1 MKSRIVEQLGQA
13 EILLPALVAE
23 GLRANDRA
31 KVRLSVLQA
40 AADHARDPH
49 GVPAD
54 LSAECRSAGVDAVA
68 AKALVAG
75 ARPVVDGVIEAP
87 GLAKLGEALIADME
101 TMIKAANGG
110 DAGAGNAADRLAASG
125 ASLSL
130 GKERITQSEISALTT
145 VTSGERDSLHRLLM
159 DLHKALNR
167 LAAQCAEEVVA
178 GAHTHGLHAD
188 DKKLVAAFMRGL
200 NRTRP
205 LKFDHPG
212 LDTIAIRS
220 GSRLVIQND
229 IGTTDA
235 HVLIVA
241 VEGSTVT
248 ITHTDVHEARAKFFI
263 KLFDD
268 FQVSWSGLTQEKAQG
283 LAEGEPFYLV
293 EGRFEAEDEDRR
305 EAFLAAIG
313 AALVFLIDWN
323 KARKALRKLIGNSDA
338 VRVLDWGA
346 RHEIG
351 HRAFLELGGA
361 ELVAAAVRH
370 ATPTR
375 IGFGEELGAVLG
387 REAAVDYL
395 RTALRLSTEAL
406 RKGRTARSVRE
417 ALEAELVGRL
427 ERTESTLLTTVV
439 RQMGLARDI
448 AVGIREALAE
458 PERRQQS
465 AIASAARAQRIEKK
479 ADGIAVEARGT
490 ILRSQASS
498 TIARLVDT
506 AEAAIDELEQAAF
519 FASLVEPSKLAPAVQ
534 NPLAGL
540 CDAAVAGTEAAA
552 RGLEAAAATA
562 EGDSIDSA
570 DALAATDRLTDLE
583 HVADSAERAVT
594 TAVLKDGGEMGAA
607 LSALELARALERATD
622 RISALGH
629 LLHQHVMADLS
640 GSGR

>member
-1 MKSRIVEQLGQA
+1 M
-13 EILLPALVAE
+13 
-23 GLRANDRA
+23 
-31 KVRLSVLQA
+31 
-40 AADHARDPH
+40 
-49 GVPAD
+49 
-54 LSAECRSAGVDAVA
+54 
-68 AKALVAG
+68 
-75 ARPVVDGVIEAP
+75 
-87 GLAKLGEALIADME
+87 
-101 TMIKAANGG
+101 
-110 DAGAGNAADRLAASG
+110 
-125 ASLSL
+125 
-130 GKERITQSEISALTT
+130 
-145 VTSGERDSLHRLLM
+145 
-159 DLHKALNR
+159 
-167 LAAQCAEEVVA
+167 
-178 GAHTHGLHAD
+178 
-188 DKKLVAAFMRGL
+188 
-200 NRTRP
+200 
-205 LKFDHPG
+205 
-212 LDTIAIRS
+212 
-220 GSRLVIQND
+220 
-229 IGTTDA
+229 
-235 HVLIVA
+235 
-241 VEGSTVT
+241 T

-293 EGRFEAEDEDRR
+293 EGRFEAEDETRR

-427 ERTESTLLTTVV
+427 ERIESTLLTTVV

-479 ADGIAVEARGT
+479 ADGIAVEARGS
-490 ILRSQASS
+490 ILRSRRVPRLRGWSIRPKPRSTSLSRRPSSLRWSSRRSWRLPCKTLSPVSAMPPSPAPRPRQGASKQLQ
-498 TIARLVDT
+498 R
-506 AEAAIDELEQAAF
+506 
-519 FASLVEPSKLAPAVQ
+519 PPK
-534 NPLAGL
+534 
-540 CDAAVAGTEAAA
+540 
-552 RGLEAAAATA
+552 ATA
-562 EGDSIDSA
+562 STVPTRWQPRTVSPILSMSPTTPSA
-570 DALAATDRLTDLE
+570 R
-583 HVADSAERAVT
+583 
-594 TAVLKDGGEMGAA
+594 
-607 LSALELARALERATD
+607 
-622 RISALGH
+622 
-629 LLHQHVMADLS
+629 
-640 GSGR
+640 

>member
-1 MKSRIVEQLGQA
+1 M
-13 EILLPALVAE
+13 
-23 GLRANDRA
+23 
-31 KVRLSVLQA
+31 
-40 AADHARDPH
+40 
-49 GVPAD
+49 
-54 LSAECRSAGVDAVA
+54 
-68 AKALVAG
+68 
-75 ARPVVDGVIEAP
+75 
-87 GLAKLGEALIADME
+87 
-101 TMIKAANGG
+101 
-110 DAGAGNAADRLAASG
+110 
-125 ASLSL
+125 
-130 GKERITQSEISALTT
+130 
-145 VTSGERDSLHRLLM
+145 
-159 DLHKALNR
+159 
-167 LAAQCAEEVVA
+167 A
-178 GAHTHGLHAD
+178 GAHTHGLHPD

-263 KLFDD
+263 KLFDG

-293 EGRFEAEDEDRR
+293 EGRFQADDEDRR

-323 KARKALRKLIGNSDA
+323 KARKALRELIGNSDA

-351 HRAFLELGGA
+351 HRGFLELGGA

-375 IGFGEELGAVLG
+375 IGFGEELGAVLA
-387 REAAVDYL
+387 EAAVDYL
-395 RTALRLSTEAL
+395 RTALRLPPRLCA
-406 RKGRTARSVRE
+406 RDGPPAGARGARSR
-417 ALEAELVGRL
+417 ARRRL

-458 PERRQQS
+458 PERRPQS

-534 NPLAGL
+534 SPLAGL

-552 RGLEAAAATA
+552 RGLERRQRPPKATA
-562 EGDSIDSA
+562 STVPMRWRPRTVSP
-570 DALAATDRLTDLE
+570 T
-583 HVADSAERAVT
+583 
-594 TAVLKDGGEMGAA
+594 
-607 LSALELARALERATD
+607 LSMSPITPSVR
-622 RISALGH
+622 
-629 LLHQHVMADLS
+629 
-640 GSGR
+640 